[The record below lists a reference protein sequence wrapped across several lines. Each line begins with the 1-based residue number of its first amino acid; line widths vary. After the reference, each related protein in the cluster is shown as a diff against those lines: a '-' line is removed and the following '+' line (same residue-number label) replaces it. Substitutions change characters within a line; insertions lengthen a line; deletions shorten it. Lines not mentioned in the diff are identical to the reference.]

1 MKHSIDFALT
11 TYCQARCR
19 SCARTN
25 IDTGKPIDGLK
36 LEHMDINLFK
46 NVVENKNKE
55 LDVIEFCGEYGDP
68 CMHPDIDEF
77 IKVGISHCRRIEIY
91 TNGALRKPDWYK
103 HIAETYGKK
112 VSIQFCVDGANHD
125 TNWKYREGV
134 DRNRAMD
141 NMKSYFQ
148 NGGKGRWEYLIFS
161 WNWTEIP
168 LANQIAKDMPCEIK
182 FKWNRRK
189 WGLISPSDTN
199 LAQELLET
207 I

>member
-1 MKHSIDFALT
+1 MKHSLDFALT

-25 IDTGKPIDGLK
+25 YDTGEKIDWLK
-36 LEHMDINLFK
+36 LEHMDINLYK
-46 NVVENKNKE
+46 NVIENTNKE
-55 LDVIEFCGEYGDP
+55 LDIIQFCGEYGDP
-68 CMHPDIDEF
+68 CMHPDIEEF
-77 IKVGISHCRRIEIY
+77 IKEGSPRCRRIEIS
-91 TNGALRKPDWYK
+91 TNGGLRKPEWYK
-103 HIAETYGKK
+103 HIAENYKNVYIVFG
-112 VSIQFCVDGANHD
+112 VDGANHN

-134 DRNRAMD
+134 DWNRAMD

-168 LANQIAKDMPCEIK
+168 LANQIAKNIPCEII
-182 FKWNRRK
+182 FKWNRRE
-189 WGLISPSDTN
+189 WGLISSFDRN
-199 LAQELLET
+199 LAQGLLEK